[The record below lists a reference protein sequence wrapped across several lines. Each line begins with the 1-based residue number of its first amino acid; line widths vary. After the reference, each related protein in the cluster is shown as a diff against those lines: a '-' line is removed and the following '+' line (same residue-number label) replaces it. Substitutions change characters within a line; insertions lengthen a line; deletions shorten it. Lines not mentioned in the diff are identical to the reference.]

1 MKRREAYPQPSPHK
15 NLQVFAIAFARRSRP
30 DHFKGVRPT
39 GLHNIGLVEERLD
52 AFHPMRVQGCR
63 IRRPIR
69 ACALEW
75 RETFPLS
82 VTVSWLSIIGASAAV
97 LAAHSGGQATAVAV
111 ATVTILEPRPIARLD
126 TSRASVSTGTGQLR
140 IWSQPALTYSVTVTN
155 GASSTYSGTASGTG
169 QIRLPLPLPHPQA
182 GPVQV
187 IMNLN

>member
-1 MKRREAYPQPSPHK
+1 M
-15 NLQVFAIAFARRSRP
+15 
-30 DHFKGVRPT
+30 
-39 GLHNIGLVEERLD
+39 
-52 AFHPMRVQGCR
+52 
-63 IRRPIR
+63 
-69 ACALEW
+69 
-75 RETFPLS
+75 
-82 VTVSWLSIIGASAAV
+82 TVSWLSIIGASAAV